1 MLQLTAVQKILS
13 DLDETQA
20 EREKQ
25 YKYFHQHPEL
35 SMKEDHTAQTIID
48 ILSKAGIETK
58 RVGKTG
64 VVAEIKNGEGPVVV
78 MRADI
83 DALPI
88 KENSG
93 KDYTSTVSTQ
103 DENGKTVGVSHA
115 CGHDFHISSLLGAL
129 KAFNEHKDAWK
140 GTYIGVFQPGEE
152 TAQGAKDLVKNGIT
166 SMIAKPDV
174 YLGQHVLGAIPAGT
188 VGIRPGAF
196 LTTAASIRVHIFGKG
211 SHGSMPELSVDPVI
225 VASSIVLKLQ
235 TIVSRELA
243 AKDYAIVTV
252 GALNAGSKSNIIPD
266 DAELLINTRTYS
278 EDTQKFVHN
287 AIERIV
293 RGECELARCP
303 KEPEFTYYDRYPLTN
318 NDQNASLRVR
328 KAFDEYFGEDSVDI
342 SRASASE
349 DFSIVANAFKTPYAY
364 WGLGGFADMQ
374 NAPGNHNPAF
384 APDLQPTLNRGL
396 EAAVVAACAWLAS
409 EK

>member
-20 EREKQ
+20 ERERQ

-64 VVAEIKNGEGPVVV
+64 VVAEIKNGEGPVVA

-93 KDYTSTVSTQ
+93 KDYTSTVSAQ
-103 DENGKTVGVSHA
+103 DENGKMVGVSHA

-152 TAQGAKDLVKNGIT
+152 TAQGAKDLVKNGIM

-174 YLGQHVLGAIPAGT
+174 YLGQHVLGTIPAGT
-188 VGIRPGAF
+188 VGIRSGAF

-211 SHGSMPELSVDPVI
+211 SHGSMPELSVDPVV

-278 EDTQKFVHN
+278 EDTQKFVYN

-303 KEPEFTYYDRYPLTN
+303 KEPEFTYYDCYPLTN

-396 EAAVVAACAWLAS
+396 EAAVVAACAWLTS

>member
-13 DLDETQA
+13 DLDEPQS
-20 EREKQ
+20 ERERQ

-64 VVAEIKNGEGPVVV
+64 VVAEIKNGEGPVVA

-129 KAFNEHKDAWK
+129 KAFNKHKDAWR

-152 TAQGAKDLVKNGIT
+152 TAQGAKYLVENGIT

-188 VGIRPGAF
+188 VGIRSGAF

-211 SHGSMPELSVDPVI
+211 SHGSMPELSVDPVV

-235 TIVSRELA
+235 TIISRELA

-303 KEPEFTYYDRYPLTN
+303 KKPEFTYYDRYPLTN
-318 NDQNASLRVR
+318 NDQNSSLRVR
-328 KAFDEYFGEDSVDI
+328 KAFDEYFGENSVDI

-349 DFSIVANAFKTPYAY
+349 DFSIVANAFNTPYAY
-364 WGLGGFADMQ
+364 WGLGGFEDMK

-396 EAAVVAACAWLAS
+396 ESAVVAACAWLACD
-409 EK
+409 

>member
-20 EREKQ
+20 ERERQ

-35 SMKEDHTAQTIID
+35 SMKENHTAQTIID

-64 VVAEIKNGEGPVVV
+64 VVAEIKNGEGPVVA

-93 KDYTSTVSTQ
+93 KDYNSTVSTQ

-129 KAFNEHKDAWK
+129 KAFNKHKDAWR

-152 TAQGAKDLVKNGIT
+152 TAQGAKSLVENGIT
-166 SMIAKPDV
+166 RIIPKPDV

-188 VGIRPGAF
+188 VGIRSGAF

-252 GALNAGSKSNIIPD
+252 GAINAGSKSNIIPD

-278 EDTQKFVHN
+278 EDTQKFVHS

-303 KEPEFTYYDRYPLTN
+303 KKPEFTYYDRYPLTN
-318 NDQNASLRVR
+318 NDQNSSLRVR
-328 KAFDEYFGEDSVDI
+328 KAFDEYFGEDSVNI

-349 DFSIVANAFKTPYAY
+349 DFSIVANAFNTPYAY
-364 WGLGGFADMQ
+364 WGLGGFEDMK

-396 EAAVVAACAWLAS
+396 ESAVVAACAWLACD
-409 EK
+409 

>member
-35 SMKEDHTAQTIID
+35 SIKEDHTAQTIID
-48 ILSKAGIETK
+48 ILSEAGIKTK

-64 VVAEIKNGEGPVVV
+64 VVAEIKNGEGPVVA

-93 KDYTSTVSTQ
+93 KDYTSTVSAQ
-103 DENGKTVGVSHA
+103 DENGKMVGVSHA

-152 TAQGAKDLVKNGIT
+152 TAQGAKDLVKNGIM

-174 YLGQHVLGAIPAGT
+174 YLGQHVLGTIPAGT
-188 VGIRPGAF
+188 VGIRSGAF

-211 SHGSMPELSVDPVI
+211 SHGSMPELSVDPVV

-303 KEPEFTYYDRYPLTN
+303 KEPEFTYYDCYPLTN

-396 EAAVVAACAWLAS
+396 EAAVVAACAWLTS

>member
-20 EREKQ
+20 ERERQ

-64 VVAEIKNGEGPVVV
+64 VVAEIKNGEGPVVA

-93 KDYTSTVSTQ
+93 KDYNSTVSTQ

-129 KAFNEHKDAWK
+129 KAFNKHKDAWR

-152 TAQGAKDLVKNGIT
+152 TAQGAKSLVENGIT
-166 SMIAKPDV
+166 RIIPKPDV

-188 VGIRPGAF
+188 VGIRSGAF

-252 GALNAGSKSNIIPD
+252 GAINAGSKSNIIPD

-278 EDTQKFVHN
+278 EDTQKFVHS

-303 KEPEFTYYDRYPLTN
+303 KKPEFTYYDRYPLTN
-318 NDQNASLRVR
+318 NDQNSSLRVR
-328 KAFDEYFGEDSVDI
+328 KAFDEYFGEDSVNI

-349 DFSIVANAFKTPYAY
+349 DFSIVANAFNTPYAY
-364 WGLGGFADMQ
+364 WGLGGFEDMK

-384 APDLQPTLNRGL
+384 APDLQTTLNRGL
-396 EAAVVAACAWLAS
+396 ESAVVAACAWLACD
-409 EK
+409 

>member
-20 EREKQ
+20 ERERQ

-64 VVAEIKNGEGPVVV
+64 VVAEIKNGEGPVVA

-129 KAFNEHKDAWK
+129 KAFNKHKDAWR

-152 TAQGAKDLVKNGIT
+152 TAQGAKYLVENGIT

-188 VGIRPGAF
+188 VGIRSGAF

-211 SHGSMPELSVDPVI
+211 SHGSMPELSVDPV
-225 VASSIVLKLQ
+225 VLASSIVLKLQ

-278 EDTQKFVHN
+278 EDTQKFVYN

-303 KEPEFTYYDRYPLTN
+303 KKPEFTYYDRYPLTN
-318 NDQNASLRVR
+318 NDQNSSLRVR
-328 KAFDEYFGEDSVDI
+328 KAFDEYFGENSVDI

-349 DFSIVANAFKTPYAY
+349 DFSIVANAFNTPYAY
-364 WGLGGFADMQ
+364 WGLGGFEDMK

-396 EAAVVAACAWLAS
+396 ESAVVAACAWLACD
-409 EK
+409 

>member
-13 DLDETQA
+13 DLDKTQA
-20 EREKQ
+20 ERERQ

-64 VVAEIKNGEGPVVV
+64 VVAEIKNGEGPVVA

-88 KENSG
+88 KENSR
-93 KDYTSTVSTQ
+93 KDYNSTVSTQ

-129 KAFNEHKDAWK
+129 KAFNKHKDAWR

-152 TAQGAKDLVKNGIT
+152 TAQGAKSLVENGIT
-166 SMIAKPDV
+166 RIIPKPDV

-188 VGIRPGAF
+188 VGIRSGAF

-252 GALNAGSKSNIIPD
+252 GAINAGSKSNIIPD

-278 EDTQKFVHN
+278 EDTQKFVHS

-303 KEPEFTYYDRYPLTN
+303 KKPEFTYYDRYPLTN
-318 NDQNASLRVR
+318 NDQNSSLRVR
-328 KAFDEYFGEDSVDI
+328 KAFDEYFGEDSVNI

-349 DFSIVANAFKTPYAY
+349 DFSIVANAFNTPYAY
-364 WGLGGFADMQ
+364 WGLGGFEDMK

-396 EAAVVAACAWLAS
+396 ESAVVAACAWLACD
-409 EK
+409 

>member
-20 EREKQ
+20 ERERQ

-64 VVAEIKNGEGPVVV
+64 VVAEIKNGEGPVVA

-83 DALPI
+83 DALTI

-93 KDYTSTVSTQ
+93 KDYASTVTTQ
-103 DENGKTVGVSHA
+103 DENGKTVGISHA

-129 KAFNEHKDAWK
+129 KAFNKHKDAWR

-152 TAQGAKDLVKNGIT
+152 TAQGAKYLVENGIT

-188 VGIRPGAF
+188 VGIRSGAF

-211 SHGSMPELSVDPVI
+211 SHGSMPELSVDPVV

-303 KEPEFTYYDRYPLTN
+303 KKPEFTYYDRYPLTN
-318 NDQNASLRVR
+318 NDKNASLRVR
-328 KAFDEYFGEDSVDI
+328 KAFDEYFGEDSVNI

-349 DFSIVANAFKTPYAY
+349 DFSIVANAFNTPYAY
-364 WGLGGFADMQ
+364 WGLGGFEDMK

-396 EAAVVAACAWLAS
+396 ESAVVAACAWLACD
-409 EK
+409 

>member
-64 VVAEIKNGEGPVVV
+64 VVAEIKNGEGPVVA

-129 KAFNEHKDAWK
+129 KAFNEHKDAWR

-152 TAQGAKDLVKNGIT
+152 TAQGAKDLVENGIT

-174 YLGQHVLGAIPAGT
+174 YLGQHVLGAIPAGI
-188 VGIRPGAF
+188 VGIRSGAF

-211 SHGSMPELSVDPVI
+211 SHGSMPELSVDPVV

-278 EDTQKFVHN
+278 EDTQEFVHN

-396 EAAVVAACAWLAS
+396 EAAVVAACAWLTS

>member
-64 VVAEIKNGEGPVVV
+64 VVAEIKNGEGPVVA

-152 TAQGAKDLVKNGIT
+152 TAQGAKSLVENGIT
-166 SMIAKPDV
+166 RIIPKPDV
-174 YLGQHVLGAIPAGT
+174 YLGQHVLGTIPAGT
-188 VGIRPGAF
+188 VGIRSGAF

-211 SHGSMPELSVDPVI
+211 SHGSMPELSVDPVV

-303 KEPEFTYYDRYPLTN
+303 KEPEFTYYDCYPLTN

-328 KAFDEYFGEDSVDI
+328 KAFDEYFGEDSVNI

-349 DFSIVANAFKTPYAY
+349 DFSIVANAFNTPYAY
-364 WGLGGFADMQ
+364 WGLGGFEDMK

-396 EAAVVAACAWLAS
+396 ESAVVAACAWLACD
-409 EK
+409 

>member
-129 KAFNEHKDAWK
+129 KAFNKHKDAWR

-211 SHGSMPELSVDPVI
+211 SHGSMPELSVDPVV

>member
-20 EREKQ
+20 ERERQ

-64 VVAEIKNGEGPVVV
+64 VVAEIKNGEGPVVA

-115 CGHDFHISSLLGAL
+115 CGHDFHIYSLLGAL
-129 KAFNEHKDAWK
+129 KAFNKHKDAWR

-152 TAQGAKDLVKNGIT
+152 TAQGAKYLVENGIT

-188 VGIRPGAF
+188 VGIRSGAF

-211 SHGSMPELSVDPVI
+211 SHGSMPELSVDPVV

-278 EDTQKFVHN
+278 EDTQKFVYN

-303 KEPEFTYYDRYPLTN
+303 KKPEFTYYDRYPLTN
-318 NDQNASLRVR
+318 NDQNSSLRVR
-328 KAFDEYFGEDSVDI
+328 KAFDEYFGENSVDI

-349 DFSIVANAFKTPYAY
+349 DFSIVANAFNTPYAY
-364 WGLGGFADMQ
+364 WGLGGFEDMK

-396 EAAVVAACAWLAS
+396 ESAVVAACAWLACD
-409 EK
+409 

>member
-64 VVAEIKNGEGPVVV
+64 VVAEIKNGEGPVVA

-129 KAFNEHKDAWK
+129 KAFNEHKDAWR

-152 TAQGAKDLVKNGIT
+152 TAQGAKDLVENGIT

-188 VGIRPGAF
+188 VGIRSGAF

-211 SHGSMPELSVDPVI
+211 SHGSMPELSVDPVV

-278 EDTQKFVHN
+278 EDTQEFVHN

-342 SRASASE
+342 SRTSASE

>member
-64 VVAEIKNGEGPVVV
+64 VVAEIKNGEGPVVA

-129 KAFNEHKDAWK
+129 KAFNEHKDAWR
-140 GTYIGVFQPGEE
+140 GTYIGIFQPGEE
-152 TAQGAKDLVKNGIT
+152 TAQGAKDLVENGIT

-188 VGIRPGAF
+188 VGIRSGAF

-211 SHGSMPELSVDPVI
+211 SHGSMPELSVDPV
-225 VASSIVLKLQ
+225 VLASSIVLKLQ

-278 EDTQKFVHN
+278 EDTQEFVHN

-303 KEPEFTYYDRYPLTN
+303 KKPEFTYYDRYPLTN
-318 NDQNASLRVR
+318 NDKNASLRVR
-328 KAFDEYFGEDSVDI
+328 KAFDEYFGEDSVNI

-349 DFSIVANAFKTPYAY
+349 DFSIVANAFNTPYAY
-364 WGLGGFADMQ
+364 WGLGGFEDMK

-396 EAAVVAACAWLAS
+396 ESAVVAACAWLACD
-409 EK
+409 

>member
-20 EREKQ
+20 ERERQ

-64 VVAEIKNGEGPVVV
+64 VVAEIKNGEGPVVA

-93 KDYTSTVSTQ
+93 KDYNSTVSTQ

-129 KAFNEHKDAWK
+129 KAFNKHKDAWR

-152 TAQGAKDLVKNGIT
+152 TAQGAKSLVENGIT
-166 SMIAKPDV
+166 RIIPKPDV

-188 VGIRPGAF
+188 VGIRSGAF

-211 SHGSMPELSVDPVI
+211 SHGSMPELSVDPV
-225 VASSIVLKLQ
+225 VLASSIVLKLQ

-252 GALNAGSKSNIIPD
+252 GAINAGSKSNIIPD

-278 EDTQKFVHN
+278 EDTQKFVHS

-303 KEPEFTYYDRYPLTN
+303 KKPEFTYYDRYPLTN
-318 NDQNASLRVR
+318 NDQNSSLRVR
-328 KAFDEYFGEDSVDI
+328 KAFDEYFGEDSVNI

-349 DFSIVANAFKTPYAY
+349 DFSIVANAFNTPYAY
-364 WGLGGFADMQ
+364 WGLGGFEDMK

-396 EAAVVAACAWLAS
+396 ESAVVAACAWLACD
-409 EK
+409 

>member
-20 EREKQ
+20 ERERQ

-35 SMKEDHTAQTIID
+35 SMKENHTAQTIID

-64 VVAEIKNGEGPVVV
+64 VVAEIKNGEGPVVA

-93 KDYTSTVSTQ
+93 KDYNSTVSTQ

-129 KAFNEHKDAWK
+129 KAFNKHKDAWR

-152 TAQGAKDLVKNGIT
+152 TAQGAKDLVENGIT

-188 VGIRPGAF
+188 IGIRPGAF

-211 SHGSMPELSVDPVI
+211 SHGSMPELSVDPVV

-278 EDTQKFVHN
+278 EDTQEFVHN

-349 DFSIVANAFKTPYAY
+349 DFSIIANAFKTPYAY

>member
-20 EREKQ
+20 ERERQ

-64 VVAEIKNGEGPVVV
+64 VVAEIKNGEGPVVA

-93 KDYTSTVSTQ
+93 KDYASTVTTQ

-129 KAFNEHKDAWK
+129 KAFNKHKDAWR

-152 TAQGAKDLVKNGIT
+152 TAQGAKYLVENGIT

-188 VGIRPGAF
+188 VGIRSGAF

-211 SHGSMPELSVDPVI
+211 SHGSMPELSVDPVV

-303 KEPEFTYYDRYPLTN
+303 KKPEFTYYDRYPLTN
-318 NDQNASLRVR
+318 NDKNASLRVR
-328 KAFDEYFGEDSVDI
+328 KAFDEYFGEDSVNI

-349 DFSIVANAFKTPYAY
+349 DFSIVANAFNTPYAY
-364 WGLGGFADMQ
+364 WGLGGFEDMK

-396 EAAVVAACAWLAS
+396 ESAVVAACAWLACD
-409 EK
+409 

>member
-13 DLDETQA
+13 DLDKTQA
-20 EREKQ
+20 ERERQ

-35 SMKEDHTAQTIID
+35 SMKENHTAQTIID

-64 VVAEIKNGEGPVVV
+64 VVAEIKNGEGPVVA

-93 KDYTSTVSTQ
+93 KDYNSTVSTQ

-129 KAFNEHKDAWK
+129 KAFNKHKDAWR

-152 TAQGAKDLVKNGIT
+152 TAQGAKSLVENGIT
-166 SMIAKPDV
+166 RIIPKPDV

-188 VGIRPGAF
+188 VGIRSGAF

-252 GALNAGSKSNIIPD
+252 GAINAGSKSNIIPD

-278 EDTQKFVHN
+278 EDTQKFVHS

-303 KEPEFTYYDRYPLTN
+303 KKPEFTYYDRYPLTN
-318 NDQNASLRVR
+318 NDQNSSLRVR
-328 KAFDEYFGEDSVDI
+328 KAFDEYFGEDSVNI

-349 DFSIVANAFKTPYAY
+349 DFSIVANAFNTPYAY
-364 WGLGGFADMQ
+364 WGLGGFEDMK

-396 EAAVVAACAWLAS
+396 ESAVVAACAWLACD
-409 EK
+409 

>member
-64 VVAEIKNGEGPVVV
+64 VVAEIKNGEGPVVA

-152 TAQGAKDLVKNGIT
+152 TAQGAKDLVKNGIM

-174 YLGQHVLGAIPAGT
+174 YLGQHVLGTIPAGT
-188 VGIRPGAF
+188 VGIRSGAF

-211 SHGSMPELSVDPVI
+211 SHGSMPELSVDPVV

-303 KEPEFTYYDRYPLTN
+303 KKPEFTYYDRYPLTN
-318 NDQNASLRVR
+318 NDQNSSLRVR
-328 KAFDEYFGEDSVDI
+328 KAFDEYFGENSVDI

-396 EAAVVAACAWLAS
+396 EAAVVAACAWLTS